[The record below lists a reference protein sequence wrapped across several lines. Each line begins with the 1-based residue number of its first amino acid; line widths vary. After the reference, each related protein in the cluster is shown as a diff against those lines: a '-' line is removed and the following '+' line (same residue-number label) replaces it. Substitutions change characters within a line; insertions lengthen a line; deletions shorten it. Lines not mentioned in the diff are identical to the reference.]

1 MYAFLLYSIFV
12 GVYPATVVRGCRY
25 PKWAAVN
32 VFVIYISALFPICRK
47 SVANPLVGEKQC
59 NSIIGNLNKRMYANM
74 IIIITDKES
83 ERARGLPEVANCEL
97 CLTLETIRFSMGVRD
112 MNIIRNILFTQAWNL
127 CGRVST
133 KQLPTLRG
141 FTFASRCGSSLYKA
155 LIWQRAPTQCCG

>member
-12 GVYPATVVRGCRY
+12 GVYPATVLRGCRY

-47 SVANPLVGEKQC
+47 SVANPLVGKKKC

-97 CLTLETIRFSMGVRD
+97 CLKRFDFQWVLEIRV
-112 MNIIRNILFTQAWNL
+112 
-127 CGRVST
+127 
-133 KQLPTLRG
+133 
-141 FTFASRCGSSLYKA
+141 
-155 LIWQRAPTQCCG
+155 

>member
-12 GVYPATVVRGCRY
+12 GVYPATVLRGCRY

-32 VFVIYISALFPICRK
+32 VFVIYMSALFPICRK
-47 SVANPLVGEKQC
+47 SVANPLSGRSNAIRLLAISTKGC
-59 NSIIGNLNKRMYANM
+59 TNM
-74 IIIITDKES
+74 IIIITDEDS

-97 CLTLETIRFSMGVRD
+97 SLTLETIRFSMGVRD

-133 KQLPTLRG
+133 KQLPTWRG